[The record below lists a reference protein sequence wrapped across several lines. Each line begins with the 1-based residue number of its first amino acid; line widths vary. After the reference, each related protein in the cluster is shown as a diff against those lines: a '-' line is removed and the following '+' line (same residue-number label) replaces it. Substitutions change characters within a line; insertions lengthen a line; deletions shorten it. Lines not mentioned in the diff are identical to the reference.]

1 MEPEIEQPSN
11 EDSEVQDASPEIVE
25 DQASESSADEPQQVE
40 SDEDDYEV
48 GSDKYRIPKT
58 LKAHLDEL
66 KAGNLRN
73 EDYTQKTQSVAEQRR
88 AFEAERQQFAQ
99 QQQLASQHIEKV
111 AEIKS
116 IDRQLAQY
124 QKLDWNAL
132 VDADPVNA
140 MKLDRQMRDLQQ
152 QRNASVAAIEQ
163 ATARSSYESQQE
175 TARRIHDA
183 KATLSK
189 EITGYGT
196 PEVMKELG
204 ATAKAFGYRDE
215 ELANVNDPRAVKLL
229 YEASQYRKLMAKAKT
244 AEKPDVK
251 PITRIAGAGATAKT
265 DPSAMSDAEFS
276 KWRARQIAQRR

>member
-1 MEPEIEQPSN
+1 MEPELEQPTTV
-11 EDSEVQDASPEIVE
+11 DSEVADTEPQIVDNE
-25 DQASESSADEPQQVE
+25 VADTLADEPQAVE

-48 GSDKYRIPKT
+48 GDDKYRIPKT

-88 AFEAERQQFAQ
+88 AFEAERQAFAQ

-111 AEIKS
+111 AEIKA
-116 IDRQLAQY
+116 IDRQLEQY

-140 MKLDRQMRDLQQ
+140 MKLDRQMRELQQ
-152 QRNASVAAIEQ
+152 QRNASVQAIEQ
-163 ATARSSYESQQE
+163 ATARTSYESQQE
-175 TARRIHDA
+175 TARRIQEA

-189 EITGYGT
+189 EIKGYGS

-244 AEKPDVK
+244 AEKADVK
-251 PITRIAGAGATAKT
+251 PITRIAGAGATAQR
-265 DPSAMSDAEFS
+265 DPSAMTDVEFA
-276 KWRARQIAQRR
+276 KWRHRQIAQRR

>member
-1 MEPEIEQPSN
+1 MEPELEQPTTV
-11 EDSEVQDASPEIVE
+11 DSEVADTEPQIVDNE
-25 DQASESSADEPQQVE
+25 VADTLADEPQAVE

-48 GSDKYRIPKT
+48 GDDKYRIPKT

-88 AFEAERQQFAQ
+88 AFEAERQAFAQ

-111 AEIKS
+111 AEIKA
-116 IDRQLAQY
+116 IDRQLEQY

-140 MKLDRQMRDLQQ
+140 MKLDRQMRELQQ
-152 QRNASVAAIEQ
+152 QRNASVQAIEQ

-175 TARRIHDA
+175 TARRIQEA

-189 EITGYGT
+189 EIKGYGS

-244 AEKPDVK
+244 AEKADVK
-251 PITRIAGAGATAKT
+251 PITRIAGAGATAQR
-265 DPSAMSDAEFS
+265 DPSAMTDVEFA
-276 KWRARQIAQRR
+276 KWRHRQIAQRR

>member
-1 MEPEIEQPSN
+1 MEAEIEQPSN
-11 EDSEVQDASPEIVE
+11 EDSEVQDSGSEIVE
-25 DQASESSADEPQQVE
+25 NEVTDTPADEPETVE

-48 GSDKYRIPKT
+48 GNDKYRIPKT

-88 AFEAERQQFAQ
+88 AFEAERQAFAE
-99 QQQLASQHIEKV
+99 QQQLAAQHIEKV
-111 AEIKS
+111 AEIKA

-140 MKLDRQMRDLQQ
+140 MKLDRQMRELQE
-152 QRNASVAAIEQ
+152 QRGQSVAAIEQ
-163 ATARSSYESQQE
+163 AQARSSHESQQA
-175 TARRIHDA
+175 TARRIQEA
-183 KATLSK
+183 RETLSK
-189 EITGYGT
+189 DIQGYGT
-196 PEVMKELG
+196 PEVMKALSE
-204 ATAKAFGYRDE
+204 TAKAFGYRPE

-244 AEKPDVK
+244 AEKPEVK
-251 PITRIAGAGATAKT
+251 PITRVAGAGATNAK
-265 DPSAMSDAEFS
+265 DPSNMTDKEFADF
-276 KWRARQIAQRR
+276 RRRQIAQRR

>member
-1 MEPEIEQPSN
+1 MEPELEQPTTV
-11 EDSEVQDASPEIVE
+11 DSEDQAQPEIV
-25 DQASESSADEPQQVE
+25 DNDVSNSSADEPQAVE

-48 GSDKYRIPKT
+48 GDEKYRIPKT

-111 AEIKS
+111 AEIKA
-116 IDRQLAQY
+116 IDRQLEQY

-140 MKLDRQMRDLQQ
+140 MKLDRQMRELQQ
-152 QRNASVAAIEQ
+152 QRGASVAAVEQ
-163 ATARSSYESQQE
+163 AQARTSYESQQE
-175 TARRIHDA
+175 TARRIHEA
-183 KATLSK
+183 KATLTK
-189 EITGYGT
+189 EIQGYGT

-244 AEKPDVK
+244 AEKPEVK
-251 PITRIAGAGATAKT
+251 PITRIAGAGATASK
-265 DPSAMSDAEFS
+265 DPSAMSDAEFA
-276 KWRARQIAQRR
+276 KWRQRQIAQRR

>member
-1 MEPEIEQPSN
+1 MEPELEQPTTV
-11 EDSEVQDASPEIVE
+11 DSEDQAQPEIV
-25 DQASESSADEPQQVE
+25 DNDVSNSSADEPQAVE

-48 GSDKYRIPKT
+48 GDEKYRIPKT

-111 AEIKS
+111 AEIKA
-116 IDRQLAQY
+116 IDRQLEQY

-140 MKLDRQMRDLQQ
+140 MKLDRQMRELQQ
-152 QRNASVAAIEQ
+152 QRGASVAAVEQ
-163 ATARSSYESQQE
+163 AQARTSYESQQE
-175 TARRIHDA
+175 TARRIHEA
-183 KATLSK
+183 KATLTK
-189 EITGYGT
+189 EIQGYGT

-215 ELANVNDPRAVKLL
+215 ELANVPRAVKLL

-244 AEKPDVK
+244 AEKPEVK
-251 PITRIAGAGATAKT
+251 PITRIAGAGATASK
-265 DPSAMSDAEFS
+265 DPSAMSDAEFAAFR
-276 KWRARQIAQRR
+276 KRQIAQRR